1 MKNLEIFVN
10 PASGRKAI
18 YIIARAGHKVIDLN
32 EILLCKADRNYTK
45 MFLED
50 GKEIDISR
58 SLCILEGVLKKYN
71 FLRCN
76 SSYLINLCKR
86 GEFHR
91 YLRKIYMP
99 CHEISVSKEK
109 CHEIFPVLTAFGF
122 HEIIR
127 RCPEF

>member
-18 YIIARAGHKVIDLN
+18 YIIARSGHKVIDLE

-50 GKEIDISR
+50 AKEIDIPR
-58 SLCILEGVLKKYN
+58 SLCVLENALTKHN

-76 SSYLINLCKR
+76 SSYLINLSKC
-86 GEFHR
+86 GSFHR
-91 YLRKIYMP
+91 YLRKIYMA
-99 CHEISVSKEK
+99 CYEISISKEK
-109 CHEIFPVLTAFGF
+109 CHEVFPVLTAFGF
-122 HEIIR
+122 KEILKR
-127 RCPEF
+127 F

>member
-18 YIIARAGHKVIDLN
+18 YIIARAGHKVVDLE

-50 GKEIDISR
+50 EREIEIPR
-58 SLCILEGVLKKYN
+58 SLCVLENALVEHN

-76 SSYLINLCKR
+76 SSYLINLFR
-86 GEFHR
+86 NGSFHR
-91 YLRKIYMP
+91 YLRKVYIGCY
-99 CHEISVSKEK
+99 EIPISKEK
-109 CHEIFPVLTAFGF
+109 SPHVFPVLTSFGF
-122 HEIIR
+122 KEILKR
-127 RCPEF
+127 F